1 MKAIEVAA
9 AVIIEQNRVFAAQR
23 GAYGPLGGKWEF
35 PGGKLERG
43 ERAQDAVVRELFE
56 ELGTT
61 VIVRHALVTVHHQY
75 PWFAITMHALLCER
89 IAGDLILTEHQE
101 SRWLRKS
108 ELYTLDWA
116 ERTFRCSHMWRS
128 CSMDDLT
135 RSLQTALVD
144 HRIASPSHLRPLGPE
159 QSTEQQGGTDVGG

>member
-89 IAGDLILTEHQE
+89 IAGDPILTEHQE
-101 SRWLRKS
+101 SRWLSKS

-116 ERTFRCSHMWRS
+116 EA
-128 CSMDDLT
+128 DLPVL
-135 RSLQTALVD
+135 SYVEELLD
-144 HRIASPSHLRPLGPE
+144 G
-159 QSTEQQGGTDVGG
+159 